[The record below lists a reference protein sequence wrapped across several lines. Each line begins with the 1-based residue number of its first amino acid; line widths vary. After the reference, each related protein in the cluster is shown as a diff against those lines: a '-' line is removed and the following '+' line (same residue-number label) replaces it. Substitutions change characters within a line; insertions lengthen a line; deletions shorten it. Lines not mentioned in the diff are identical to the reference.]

1 MVLLMNSRGLTT
13 TDPARD
19 TITTSAFMTTSEQ
32 AYAVTEEDQK
42 QGTYDLGVVATETI
56 SSDSTESKESRL
68 TVISAGSLIDQQIT
82 DAFSQLENTQVFMN
96 AVTANFDGVTNLS
109 IEAKSLTTEYNTVQH
124 AGGFSI
130 LVVFGIPAVILI
142 GGFVVWFRRRKA

>member
-1 MVLLMNSRGLTT
+1 
-13 TDPARD
+13 
-19 TITTSAFMTTSEQ
+19 MTTSEQ

-56 SSDSTESKESRL
+56 SSDSKESRL

-109 IEAKSLTTEYNTVQH
+109 IEQRALQQSTILFSMQVDSAFSLY
-124 AGGFSI
+124 
-130 LVVFGIPAVILI
+130 LVFRQ
-142 GGFVVWFRRRKA
+142 WF

>member
-1 MVLLMNSRGLTT
+1 M
-13 TDPARD
+13 
-19 TITTSAFMTTSEQ
+19 
-32 AYAVTEEDQK
+32 TEEDQK

-56 SSDSTESKESRL
+56 SSDSKESRL

-109 IEAKSLTTEYNTVQH
+109 IEA
-124 AGGFSI
+124 GGFSI
-130 LVVFGIPAVILI
+130 LVVFGIPAVVLI